1 MFIIRASEAE
11 GYKFLANPVPMSFLA
26 LPAYPNPTLRK
37 DKKKLIPVI
46 AENTKRKICCLLSA
60 GLYYGQFSQLLAVEH
75 LEILQVT
82 WPSFSRMYCP
92 KADLPIDTSTFL
104 LPSLMIIMQGGMGIS
119 SPFLRYLLTA
129 HKSHINY
136 LEDQV

>member
-46 AENTKRKICCLLSA
+46 AENTKRKIRCLLSA
-60 GLYYGQFSQLLAVEH
+60 GLYYSHDSLVLSALGEH

-82 WPSFSRMYCP
+82 WPSSSRTHCL
-92 KADLPIDTSTFL
+92 KTNLPIDTSTFL

-119 SPFLRYLLTA
+119 SLFLRYLLA
-129 HKSHINY
+129 GHKSHINY
-136 LEDQV
+136 LEQ